1 MWTFLFLGHT
11 KLLQTDMEAFSE
23 TMATASDFLEGEM
36 AMNDLK
42 CQKLLRNSEEF
53 YRNHFAEL
61 PGITSY
67 VLNIEIRIL
76 RLSQSWITW
85 NNNSITENE
94 KHEISKKEKCEKTS
108 VYAKKSSCE
117 EEKKRKK
124 FVPFQY
130 YATTG
135 EADDEPSQLESES
148 TNSTWDQ
155 KMEEVQYDFGNS
167 DMIILEFNIIPS
179 ILWI

>member
-1 MWTFLFLGHT
+1 MY
-11 KLLQTDMEAFSE
+11 
-23 TMATASDFLEGEM
+23 
-36 AMNDLK
+36 
-42 CQKLLRNSEEF
+42 F
-53 YRNHFAEL
+53 Y
-61 PGITSY
+61 
-67 VLNIEIRIL
+67 
-76 RLSQSWITW
+76 SQSCITW
-85 NNNSITENE
+85 NNHSITENE
-94 KHEISKKEKCEKTS
+94 KHEISKKEKREKTS

-155 KMEEVQYDFGNS
+155 KMEEVQYDFDNS
-167 DMIILEFNIIPS
+167 DMIILEFDNIHILS